1 MKWIG
6 HLTLLAILGAG
17 CTSRTELARLPSP
30 DGQAVATL
38 TTLEQRGMWQ
48 AGPEPPK
55 VKERGVRLT
64 LAYHGRQVYDGGFEN
79 VGVYQAFP
87 FAVDLVWAPG
97 SERLA
102 YRSITTLH
110 IVSKL
115 GAVQSFAVIR
125 GNELI
130 SSFKWLDD
138 RELLVVTKRITD
150 PLDMF
155 GYPQHYHGYLA
166 KATQVRIVRVRLSAG
181 LTERF
186 TQPVQQPTFMF
197 HSIGFQNQEISP
209 TSNRVA
215 YSDGHALC
223 VYDDAVGKV
232 IATVPIPGAIE
243 GTWWETNDR
252 LIVGLGLLSG
262 GERRFVSVDLPSGR
276 VEDQTLQLLPRW
288 TLLWNN
294 ADWFRAPKR

>member
-1 MKWIG
+1 
-6 HLTLLAILGAG
+6 
-17 CTSRTELARLPSP
+17 
-30 DGQAVATL
+30 
-38 TTLEQRGMWQ
+38 
-48 AGPEPPK
+48 
-55 VKERGVRLT
+55 
-64 LAYHGRQVYDGGFEN
+64 VYDGGFEN

-87 FAVDLVWAPG
+87 FAVDLAWAPD
-97 SERLA
+97 SEHLA

-110 IVSKL
+110 VVSKL
-115 GAVQSFAVIR
+115 GAVQSFVVIQ
-125 GNELI
+125 GNALI
-130 SSFKWLDD
+130 SSFKWLDN
-138 RELLVVTKRITD
+138 RELLVVTKQITD

-166 KATQVRIVRVRLSAG
+166 KATQVRIVRVHLDSG

-186 TQPVQQPTFMF
+186 TQAVQQPTFMF

-209 TSNRVA
+209 TSSRVA

-232 IATVPIPGAIE
+232 IATVPMPGAIE

-252 LIVGLGLLSG
+252 LIVGLCMLSG
-262 GERRFVSVDLPSGR
+262 GERHFVSVDLPSGH
-276 VEDQTLQLLPRW
+276 VEDQTRQLRPRW
-288 TLLWNN
+288 KLLWDN